1 MRQQQQPA
9 STDPPYLYYNHY
21 VPVSLSVRLPK
32 NVAKDLDQVASAT
45 DRPRSYLVLK
55 ALESYLSEYADYQ
68 IALDRLRDKD
78 DLIISS
84 QELRR
89 QLARKQRR

>member
-1 MRQQQQPA
+1 M
-9 STDPPYLYYNHY
+9 
-21 VPVSLSVRLPK
+21 PVSLSVRLPE
-32 NVAKDLDQVASAT
+32 NIAKDLDQVASAT

-78 DLIISS
+78 DPIISS
-84 QELRR
+84 RELRR
-89 QLARKQRR
+89 RIAAK